1 MLRNASTYQ
10 LSARPAVSSYWHVY
24 SPLTPLESMMML
36 VEFSLR
42 RKLIVD
48 ITVSSTTGRGF
59 MGLRESIDAFAC

>member
-24 SPLTPLESMMML
+24 SPLNSTRKHDDAGSIFFD
-36 VEFSLR
+36 VEI
-42 RKLIVD
+42 IVG